1 MNAVLEAARDLQ
13 EFIAA
18 RKWEFCFIGGLAV
31 QKWSE
36 PRVTDDV
43 DITLLTGFGSEE
55 AYLDELLGWLEP
67 RRPDAREFALQRRVL
82 LVRTPSGVSVD
93 IALGAFPFEK
103 LATERAQPIELA
115 PGFVL
120 RLCSAED
127 LIVFKSFAGRPLD
140 WRDVE
145 MCITRQG
152 DDGLDWEYV
161 YSQLEP
167 LVELKEQPQLLDQ
180 LKNLRR
186 DLQRRRPT

>member
-18 RKWEFCFIGGLAV
+18 RQWHFCFIGGLAV

-55 AYLDELLGWLEP
+55 VFIDELLSWLEP

-82 LVRTPSGVSVD
+82 LASGVDVD
-93 IALGAFPFEK
+93 IAMAAFPFEK
-103 LATERAQPIELA
+103 LATERAQPVELA

-127 LIVFKSFAGRPLD
+127 LIIFKSFAGRPLD

-145 MCITRQG
+145 MCIVRQG
-152 DDGLDWEYV
+152 DSRLNWKYV
-161 YSQLEP
+161 YDQLAP

-180 LKNLRR
+180 LKSLRR
-186 DLQRRRPT
+186 NLQRQRPG